1 MRHIALNAAAIE
13 QTLDEWTAGRP
24 GMGVVALLPEAEK
37 DRLPLLQA
45 ACRGRAVPLAGAI
58 FPALVDGPH
67 FVSAGAW
74 LLNFPQM
81 PPHFLIPEINAAL
94 PGAVDRLVGEV
105 RRRLP
110 ELPAGAARPT
120 LFMVFDGMVPNIASI
135 LDGIYLELANRVEYG
150 GVNAGSE
157 SFRPMPCLFD
167 ENQVVGDG
175 VLGLLLP
182 GELAPVMEHG
192 FTQPER
198 AMTATSTDG
207 NRIAMIDWR
216 PAFEVYQALIKSEYG
231 IDLTRDNFYQYAVHF
246 PFGILRANGDVV
258 VRIPVALAEDG
269 SLFCVGE
276 VPENTMLVLLKAP
289 AAGADGCIDRLGERL
304 GQQAGVLAGGQL
316 LTFYCAGRRLH
327 LGRDAERE
335 LAQLCAKTGVAGLAG
350 ALSLGEIGSTNRR
363 GYPMFHNATL
373 VCAPWMT
380 P

>member
-13 QTLDEWTAGRP
+13 QTLDEWTVGRP
-24 GMGVVALLPEAEK
+24 GMGIVALLPEAEK
-37 DRLPLLQA
+37 ESLPLLQA

-58 FPALVDGPH
+58 FPALIDGAH
-67 FVSAGAW
+67 FVSEGAW

-81 PPHFLIPEINAAL
+81 PPHFLIPAL
-94 PGAVDRLVGEV
+94 NSGAPGAVDRLVGEV
-105 RRRLP
+105 RRLLP
-110 ELPAGAARPT
+110 ELAAGAARPT

-157 SFRPMPCLFD
+157 SFQPMPCLFD
-167 ENQVVGDG
+167 ENRLVGDG

-182 GELAPVMEHG
+182 GELAPLMEHG
-192 FTQPER
+192 FSQPER
-198 AMTATSTDG
+198 AMTATSTAG
-207 NRIAMIDWR
+207 NRIAMIDWQ
-216 PAFEVYQALIKSEYG
+216 PAFDVYQALIKSEYG
-231 IDLTRDNFYQYAVHF
+231 IDLTRENFYQYGVHF

-258 VRIPVALAEDG
+258 VRIPVALSDDG
-269 SLFCVGE
+269 ALYCVGE

-289 AAGADGCIDRLGERL
+289 SAGANGCIDRLAERL
-304 GQQAGVLAGGQL
+304 GRQAGGQL

-327 LGRDAERE
+327 LGSDAEGE
-335 LAQLCAKTGVAGLAG
+335 LDALSARTGAAGLAG
-350 ALSLGEIGSTNRR
+350 ALSLGEIGSTTRS

-373 VCAPWMT
+373 VCAPWAA